1 LKKKALHKIINIASV
16 LLAFLLV
23 QNNANAQ
30 CPTFY
35 DTYGNPSSN
44 PYWIN
49 CNGSSFNLEIL
60 SDDAYGPFTINWGD
74 GSSSSGGGYTPGG
87 ANPSHIYG
95 TVVDTLVVTITINGT
110 GCVITGVVVLEE
122 LVSAAIQIP
131 NGGIT
136 KACAPQ
142 VMNFFNASTNVS
154 ATTKFRWD
162 FGDGSPNEYY
172 DASNWNTAIP
182 HVYKKG
188 TVDCGTRV
196 TLYAEN
202 YCSFGRPSI
211 NTYEPIMIWDIDD
224 ARISVSEQLLCY
236 PDTVVTYY
244 NTTIRNCTAPAEGNF
259 VQRYE
264 KWIFID
270 YFGPGLDSVVDWR
283 PWPPTQP
290 IQIRY
295 PGIGTYTAVLLDS
308 NQCGVDQTS
317 MNIAIIAPPIA
328 DFSFSQDT
336 VCTGQ
341 SFVFTNLSSRSNQ
354 YYWSIIDKKDS
365 ALLFVNQFPYDF
377 DTAGTYLFQLV
388 ANLVGGSHS
397 CTDTIRK
404 SIVVLP
410 GPESSFTANPR
421 EACDTLVTSITN
433 TTVNGISWSWDF
445 GNGTTSNQ
453 RYPTNPFQY
462 NAEGAYSISLTVTS
476 ANNCASILY
485 DTVNVYRTPEV
496 NFFAANACIGSPVNF
511 MDSTL
516 ISPNDTIQKWAWE
529 FGEGSIS
536 SLQNPVHQYAIDAL
550 YNVKLAVNTA
560 HCSSSIIKPVTLHP
574 VPSAIMYL
582 PDTAGCSPFTLRP
595 QNFSTVSIKYK
606 WDFGDGSPVDTNVTP
621 THTFVNNS
629 AVNLFYKVQ
638 LVAITDKG
646 CTDTT
651 FKYIQVYPATTGSFT
666 HNAQPACGPYLVQFV
681 NRSTGGA
688 NFEWTF
694 GDGSPTSVAPNPAHL
709 YENNSSFIQIYD
721 AGLIVTSSNG
731 CKDTVTQPI
740 TVYPEPNFDFTMSP
754 DEGCTP
760 LKVDFY
766 VATNGNYKWDF
777 GNGNSGVTQSA
788 TITYSHTN
796 DFATTYN
803 VRLIGTSTFGCVDT
817 VIKTVT
823 VKPNP
828 IADFDILPKAGC
840 SPLTTTISNKSVGAN
855 NFQWDYGDGSTG
867 NTGANNHSHPFYNNS
882 LEDAISI
889 ITLTVKSLNNCES
902 TFSDTVTIFGNPKA
916 DFDEPIAKCT
926 PAEIG
931 FINRSQNA
939 ASYAWNFND
948 GSPEDYTTAPTHI
961 FTNNS
966 NVDATINVSLIAYT
980 QYGCSDTVVKSVTIY
995 PLPNTNFKT
1004 TPPSGCHPL
1013 TVNLENTTTGAVG
1026 YQWFY
1031 GNGTGSTKPDQFHDI
1046 VLNNTSSEPVDYEIQ
1061 LVATS
1066 NYGCNKKVTKYVEV
1080 LPKVVAAYA
1089 PVAPGCTPHTLTLS
1103 NKSKGAVLYKWIFPD
1118 GISFDE
1124 DPSTTLINNSN
1135 SDQYVP
1141 VTLIAESQYG
1151 CTDTITNYVLVYPKP
1166 KPSFTVDSLWQ
1177 MYPNATVKVTN
1188 TTPGANWSWKWEFGD
1203 GIEALEKNPVPHTY
1217 PTWGEYIIKLTVVG
1231 QFCEDTVSQKIIIDP
1246 AKPIAEFSYDK
1257 DEGCV
1262 PLTVQF
1268 FNQSK
1273 YATNLRWNFG
1283 DGNNSQQENPIH
1295 TYTLPGIY
1303 TVSLTASGSGGSD
1316 QEVKQNLI
1324 KVREYAVAYFT
1335 LNPQFPQE
1343 VYKDREPV
1351 DFYNLSQ
1358 NADPDLYVWD
1368 FGDGEGSGLENP
1380 VHYYSYTGIFDVQ
1393 LIANNEYNCPDTF
1406 KIVSAVNIIEGGR
1419 LQMPNAFT
1427 PNPNGPSGGSTD
1439 GVILSNDV
1447 FFPFFDEVE
1456 KFHMQ
1461 IFNRW
1466 GELIFETND
1475 IDIGWDG
1482 YFNGV
1487 ICPQDVYVYKVAVV
1501 YPGGETDVLV
1511 GDVTLLK

>member
-1 LKKKALHKIINIASV
+1 
-16 LLAFLLV
+16 
-23 QNNANAQ
+23 
-30 CPTFY
+30 
-35 DTYGNPSSN
+35 
-44 PYWIN
+44 
-49 CNGSSFNLEIL
+49 
-60 SDDAYGPFTINWGD
+60 
-74 GSSSSGGGYTPGG
+74 
-87 ANPSHIYG
+87 
-95 TVVDTLVVTITINGT
+95 
-110 GCVITGVVVLEE
+110 
-122 LVSAAIQIP
+122 
-131 NGGIT
+131 
-136 KACAPQ
+136 
-142 VMNFFNASTNVS
+142 
-154 ATTKFRWD
+154 
-162 FGDGSPNEYY
+162 
-172 DASNWNTAIP
+172 
-182 HVYKKG
+182 
-188 TVDCGTRV
+188 
-196 TLYAEN
+196 
-202 YCSFGRPSI
+202 
-211 NTYEPIMIWDIDD
+211 
-224 ARISVSEQLLCY
+224 
-236 PDTVVTYY
+236 
-244 NTTIRNCTAPAEGNF
+244 
-259 VQRYE
+259 
-264 KWIFID
+264 
-270 YFGPGLDSVVDWR
+270 
-283 PWPPTQP
+283 
-290 IQIRY
+290 
-295 PGIGTYTAVLLDS
+295 
-308 NQCGVDQTS
+308 
-317 MNIAIIAPPIA
+317 
-328 DFSFSQDT
+328 
-336 VCTGQ
+336 
-341 SFVFTNLSSRSNQ
+341 
-354 YYWSIIDKKDS
+354 
-365 ALLFVNQFPYDF
+365 
-377 DTAGTYLFQLV
+377 
-388 ANLVGGSHS
+388 
-397 CTDTIRK
+397 
-404 SIVVLP
+404 
-410 GPESSFTANPR
+410 
-421 EACDTLVTSITN
+421 
-433 TTVNGISWSWDF
+433 
-445 GNGTTSNQ
+445 
-453 RYPTNPFQY
+453 
-462 NAEGAYSISLTVTS
+462 
-476 ANNCASILY
+476 
-485 DTVNVYRTPEV
+485 
-496 NFFAANACIGSPVNF
+496 
-511 MDSTL
+511 
-516 ISPNDTIQKWAWE
+516 
-529 FGEGSIS
+529 
-536 SLQNPVHQYAIDAL
+536 
-550 YNVKLAVNTA
+550 
-560 HCSSSIIKPVTLHP
+560 
-574 VPSAIMYL
+574 
-582 PDTAGCSPFTLRP
+582 
-595 QNFSTVSIKYK
+595 
-606 WDFGDGSPVDTNVTP
+606 
-621 THTFVNNS
+621 
-629 AVNLFYKVQ
+629 
-638 LVAITDKG
+638 
-646 CTDTT
+646 
-651 FKYIQVYPATTGSFT
+651 
-666 HNAQPACGPYLVQFV
+666 
-681 NRSTGGA
+681 
-688 NFEWTF
+688 
-694 GDGSPTSVAPNPAHL
+694 
-709 YENNSSFIQIYD
+709 
-721 AGLIVTSSNG
+721 
-731 CKDTVTQPI
+731 
-740 TVYPEPNFDFTMSP
+740 
-754 DEGCTP
+754 
-760 LKVDFY
+760 
-766 VATNGNYKWDF
+766 
-777 GNGNSGVTQSA
+777 
-788 TITYSHTN
+788 
-796 DFATTYN
+796 
-803 VRLIGTSTFGCVDT
+803 
-817 VIKTVT
+817 
-823 VKPNP
+823 
-828 IADFDILPKAGC
+828 
-840 SPLTTTISNKSVGAN
+840 
-855 NFQWDYGDGSTG
+855 
-867 NTGANNHSHPFYNNS
+867 
-882 LEDAISI
+882 
-889 ITLTVKSLNNCES
+889 
-902 TFSDTVTIFGNPKA
+902 
-916 DFDEPIAKCT
+916 
-926 PAEIG
+926 
-931 FINRSQNA
+931 
-939 ASYAWNFND
+939 
-948 GSPEDYTTAPTHI
+948 
-961 FTNNS
+961 
-966 NVDATINVSLIAYT
+966 
-980 QYGCSDTVVKSVTIY
+980 
-995 PLPNTNFKT
+995 
-1004 TPPSGCHPL
+1004 
-1013 TVNLENTTTGAVG
+1013 
-1026 YQWFY
+1026 
-1031 GNGTGSTKPDQFHDI
+1031 
-1046 VLNNTSSEPVDYEIQ
+1046 